1 VYRRAGAV
9 KRSQGGAGWV
19 GVTDDVTSRRLH
31 FEFESTFKQSEQH
44 Q

>member
-19 GVTDDVTSRRLH
+19 GVTDGVTSRHLH
-31 FEFESTFKQSEQH
+31 LDLESTFKQDEQH
-44 Q
+44 R